1 MSAPM
6 KPNSAGSLVR
16 QAVALQLQAER
27 LQEMIVRG
35 EAVDSDLL
43 IRVSSTSKRL
53 LSIIAAKTG
62 KRKPAK
68 GPTLADFIARR
79 TAERAAG
86 SSEGGL
92 A

>member
-1 MSAPM
+1 M

-27 LQEMIVRG
+27 MQEMIVRG
-35 EAVDSDLL
+35 EAVDSDAL

-62 KRKPAK
+62 KRKAPA
-68 GPTLADFIARR
+68 GPNLADYIAAKR
-79 TAERAAG
+79 AEKTSGESKG
-86 SSEGGL
+86 S
-92 A
+92 AP